1 MGRKKKVSS
10 EPEPPKPFSV
20 ELIKKLAEVMNQQ
33 DLSELILETDI
44 GRVRLRR
51 GHHGHDAVST
61 HVPPPAHTPR
71 HSAPAPAPAAAP
83 TEAAKPARGLLEI
96 KSEAIGTFY
105 SRPNPESEPYV
116 KVGARVTPTTV
127 VGLIEAMKMFNEITA
142 GVSGVIAEVVVENQ
156 QAVEYGTVL
165 FRVEPS

>member
-10 EPEPPKPFSV
+10 EQEPPKPFSV

-51 GHHGHDAVST
+51 GHHGQDAVT
-61 HVPPPAHTPR
+61 MHAAPPVHAPRAPAP
-71 HSAPAPAPAAAP
+71 PAPAPAE
-83 TEAAKPARGLLEI
+83 TAKPARRLLDI

-116 KVGARVTPTTV
+116 KVGSRVTPTTV

-142 GVSGVIAEVVVENQ
+142 GVSGAIAEIVVENQ